1 MKAATGTASVE
12 PAVGTATTHLAV
24 DDDAA
29 VPWAVAL
36 VAVLARHTGFHPG
49 DVRKQGLDVASAGEV
64 EGLLRAALLRMAL
77 AGLPRQSF
85 RQGAV
90 QVQAVVSRL
99 LGELLCGLDRGVH
112 GRLLLHVG
120 HAHLALDLLV
130 VDVGQ
135 PLPEVRMPLVVVGL
149 AAIGEDAGGG
159 TEADVGGQAGGGGM
173 VLVVQIGIGI
183 GVDLGVGRHVGV
195 HDGLGGDG
203 GELLGVHSVVVE
215 DVGIVLVGG
224 QAMGVMRNHLG
235 ADLLLDLLDVA
246 DLGSRDATAA
256 CWARGLGNPAAALAA
271 LGLHALDSAREGPVG
286 VWF

>member
-1 MKAATGTASVE
+1 MKAAAGTASVK
-12 PAVGTATTHLAV
+12 PAVGTAATHLAV

-29 VPWAVAL
+29 APWAVAL
-36 VAVLARHTGFHPG
+36 VAVLARHTSFHPG
-49 DVRKQGLDVASAGEV
+49 DVRKQGLDVASAAEV

-85 RQGAV
+85 RQGAI

-99 LGELLCGLDRGVH
+99 LSELLCGLDRGVH

-120 HAHLALDLLV
+120 HTHLALDLLV

-159 TEADVGGQAGGGGM
+159 TEVDVGGEAGGGGM
-173 VLVVQIGIGI
+173 VLVVQIGVGI
-183 GVDLGVGRHVGV
+183 GVDLGVGRHAGV
-195 HDGLGGDG
+195 HDGLGGGG
-203 GELLGVHSVVVE
+203 GELLGIHSIVVE

-224 QAMGVMRNHLG
+224 EAMGVMPNHLG

-246 DLGSRDATAA
+246 DLGS
-256 CWARGLGNPAAALAA
+256 
-271 LGLHALDSAREGPVG
+271 
-286 VWF
+286 